1 MEKYS
6 RAAKGHR
13 SATILGEFGSRHAQD
28 RVVAS
33 AALMIPAKVF
43 HFREPAAALI
53 GFSELAKRGISPRGI
68 LFIALDTRGECHVA
82 IPDDAGIVDSLRV
95 GDKMTCKTPWE
106 GRYYHFDAIH
116 RLPGDTVLWNG
127 DRRLDDTGS
136 ASEIAFGVAQWLKM
150 MKTKNVFLGCT
161 PHQSGSWWLADERA
175 PVADLHASG
184 LVDAV
189 VTQSGL
195 LARRIGEP
203 ALFHLDFATLRSE
216 GVRGK
221 WSEVYRSPLG
231 NILMLERRVINYT
244 LVLSCEDGLVEIDLS
259 GLPEQVTE
267 CQRATEN
274 VRGLGIVGRIDGG
287 AFAVCSGEVEPW
299 GLAKVT
305 PAELVG
311 SGTQR
316 LADLPRAIA
325 EARPADV

>member
-1 MEKYS
+1 M
-6 RAAKGHR
+6 
-13 SATILGEFGSRHAQD
+13 
-28 RVVAS
+28 VAS

-53 GFSELAKRGISPRGI
+53 GFRELAKRGISPRGI

-82 IPDDAGIVDSLRV
+82 IPDDSGKVDSLRV

-116 RLPGDTVLWNG
+116 RLPGETVLWNG

-136 ASEIAFGVAQWLKM
+136 AAEIAFGVAQWLKM
-150 MKTKNVFLGCT
+150 TKTKNMFLGCT

-175 PVADLHASG
+175 PVEDLHAAG

-203 ALFHLDFATLRSE
+203 ALFHLDFATLRTD

-221 WSEVYRSPLG
+221 WTEVYRSPLG

-244 LVLSCEDGLVEIDLS
+244 LVLSCENGLVEIDLS
-259 GLPEQVTE
+259 GLPDKVTE
-267 CQRATEN
+267 SQRATEG
-274 VRGLGIVGRIDGG
+274 VSGLGVVGRIDGG
-287 AFAVCSGEVEPW
+287 SFAVCSGTVEPW
-299 GLAKVT
+299 GLSDVT

-311 SGTQR
+311 SETQR
-316 LADLPRAIA
+316 LSDLPRAIA
-325 EARPADV
+325 EAKPTD

>member
-1 MEKYS
+1 
-6 RAAKGHR
+6 
-13 SATILGEFGSRHAQD
+13 
-28 RVVAS
+28 
-33 AALMIPAKVF
+33 MIPAKVF

-53 GFSELAKRGISPRGI
+53 GFREFAKRGITPRGI

-82 IPDDAGIVDSLRV
+82 IPDDVAKVGGLRV
-95 GDKMTCKTPWE
+95 GDKMTCETPWE

-116 RLPGDTVLWNG
+116 RLPGETVLWNG

-150 MKTKNVFLGCT
+150 MKTKNMFLGCT

-175 PVADLHASG
+175 PVADLHAAG
-184 LVDAV
+184 LVDTV

-231 NILMLERRVINYT
+231 NIMMMERRVSNNT
-244 LVLSCEDGLVEIDLS
+244 LVLSCENGLVEIDLS

-267 CQRATEN
+267 SQRATQD
-274 VRGLGIVGRIDGG
+274 VSGIGVVGRIEGG
-287 AFAVCSGEVEPW
+287 GFAVCRGKVEPW
-299 GLAKVT
+299 GLAEVT

-311 SGTQR
+311 SGTQV
-316 LADLPRAIA
+316 LSDLPRAIA
-325 EARPADV
+325 EAQRID